1 VKIEHIDVG
10 ATIEEATS
18 LLENETDISPAIRN
32 VFKLLIMLVKILADR
47 NTLNSRNSS
56 KPPSSDPNR
65 KKKKKANSKRK
76 PGGQK
81 GHTGKTLCQVDD
93 PDEVEEIKID
103 RRTLPKGQYKD
114 VGYEARQVFDVIVSR
129 HITEYRAQIL
139 ED

>member
-1 VKIEHIDVG
+1 MKIEQIDVG

-18 LLENETDISPAIRN
+18 ILENESDISPALRN
-32 VFKLLIMLVKILADR
+32 VFKLLIILVKILADR

-81 GHTGKTLCQVDD
+81 GHTGKTLCKVDD
-93 PDEVEEIKID
+93 P
-103 RRTLPKGQYKD
+103 TLSG
-114 VGYEARQVFDVIVSR
+114 IS
-129 HITEYRAQIL
+129 I
-139 ED
+139 